1 MKIAVIGCGNMGGAI
16 VKGLYDSG
24 LCSASDLFCADVMP
38 QNLDAMKA
46 IDSGIYVSNINAE
59 VVKLADYVILAVKPW
74 LMNEVLDSIFS
85 VLDLKKHTLISIAA
99 GVELAQIKEKLAGNF
114 TLFRV
119 LPNTAIAL
127 RQSMTFVSSLNASAD
142 QVSAVLSIFSQL
154 GKAIVI
160 PESQMAA
167 YTSISSCGIAYALR
181 YVRAA
186 VEGSVELGI
195 RPDIAQDVIAQTI
208 MGAASL
214 LLNNKENAEV
224 EVDKVTT
231 PGGWTIKGLNKMEEY
246 GFSNAV
252 IQGIKANTNK

>member
-16 VKGLYDSG
+16 VKGLYESG
-24 LCSASDLFCADVMP
+24 LCSASELFCADVLP

-46 IDSGIYVSNINAE
+46 IDTGIYVSNVNAE

-99 GVELAQIKEKLAGNF
+99 GVELAQIRTKLAANF

-127 RQSMTFVSSLNASAD
+127 RQSMTFVSSLNASAE
-142 QVSAVLSIFSQL
+142 QESSVLSIFSQL

-195 RPDIAQDVIAQTI
+195 RPDIAQEVIAQTI

>member
-1 MKIAVIGCGNMGGAI
+1 M
-16 VKGLYDSG
+16 
-24 LCSASDLFCADVMP
+24 
-38 QNLDAMKA
+38 
-46 IDSGIYVSNINAE
+46 
-59 VVKLADYVILAVKPW
+59 
-74 LMNEVLDSIFS
+74 
-85 VLDLKKHTLISIAA
+85 
-99 GVELAQIKEKLAGNF
+99 
-114 TLFRV
+114 
-119 LPNTAIAL
+119 
-127 RQSMTFVSSLNASAD
+127 
-142 QVSAVLSIFSQL
+142 
-154 GKAIVI
+154 
-160 PESQMAA
+160 
-167 YTSISSCGIAYALR
+167 
-181 YVRAA
+181 RAA

>member
-16 VKGLYDSG
+16 VKGLYESK
-24 LCSASDLFCADVMP
+24 LCSASELFCADVMS
-38 QNLDAMKA
+38 QNLEAIKA
-46 IDSGIYVSNINAE
+46 IDEGIYVSNINSD
-59 VVKLADYVILAVKPW
+59 VVKSAEYVILAVKPW

-85 VLDLKKHTLISIAA
+85 VLDIKKHTLISIAA
-99 GVELAQIKEKLAGNF
+99 GVELSQIREKLGSNF

-127 RQSMTFVSSLNASAD
+127 RQSMTFVSSLNATSE
-142 QVSAVLSIFSQL
+142 QESSVLTLFSQL

-160 PESQMAA
+160 PESQMSAF
-167 YTSISSCGIAYALR
+167 TSISSCGIAYALR

-195 RPDIAQDVIAQTI
+195 RPDIAQEVIAQT
-208 MGAASL
+208 MVGAASL
-214 LLNNKENAEV
+214 LLQNKENAEV